1 MDDFR
6 KCVVGSFDDEV
17 EALVRYGHDCCARI
31 DDRIHECC
39 ERIKDAHNVEVDAY
53 KIALGWKQEQDTLVT
68 YDVLGNERHKVVCEL
83 GKLRFRGEGI
93 GYDGGVPPVM
103 NVEDVTNLLGAIC
116 DLTDDWPSSLAK
128 VRDTLVHLL
137 GADDSDCRA
146 DSQGGVL
153 TPITGELRGRM
164 GTLGWYDEDGNI
176 VCTTGDEPM
185 SEMACLVINSKT
197 FGELCDAIDAI
208 HANLERENEEL
219 RQRTMYP
226 AKSECINTLEREVRR
241 LTAECKTQRNNFDQ
255 ATSARAHWEE
265 LYEQSL
271 RHVRDLERENDSLK
285 VELDRVL
292 GEQDER
298 EHHAWAPESHYMMLP
313 KDADGVPVHVGDVM
327 EWCDSGETLVVE
339 GIGIDVLFYIDG
351 ENAEWTAARNKR
363 HRTPD
368 SWERIIADAA
378 ATRCDFDDLVARCKA
393 LAGDPE

>member
-1 MDDFR
+1 MSEPITSELR
-6 KCVVGSFDDEV
+6 AVVNHTELHGV
-17 EALVRYGHDCCARI
+17 PLV
-31 DDRIHECC
+31 
-39 ERIKDAHNVEVDAY
+39 
-53 KIALGWKQEQDTLVT
+53 
-68 YDVLGNERHKVVCEL
+68 EL
-83 GKLRFRGEGI
+83 GE
-93 GYDGGVPPVM
+93 Y
-103 NVEDVTNLLGAIC
+103 E
-116 DLTDDWPSSLAK
+116 
-128 VRDTLVHLL
+128 
-137 GADDSDCRA
+137 
-146 DSQGGVL
+146 
-153 TPITGELRGRM
+153 
-164 GTLGWYDEDGNI
+164 
-176 VCTTGDEPM
+176 
-185 SEMACLVINSKT
+185 
-197 FGELCDAIDAI
+197 FGSRCDAIDAV

-271 RHVRDLERENDSLK
+271 EHVRDLERENDSLK

-313 KDADGVPVHVGDVM
+313 KDADGVPIHVGDTMAYYAEVR
-327 EWCDSGETLVVE
+327 EVTAVGSDYFVAWNSK
-339 GIGIDVLFYIDG
+339 DG
-351 ENAEWTAARNKR
+351 RYHQYDATSYT